1 MSTTIPQPGVEVI
14 QEFVTASPTVVEP
27 TLAAALVGP
36 CFQIISAFD
45 DDGEPL
51 ADALAGT
58 YRDGNG
64 VIAYALPS
72 LLAQASL
79 SGFEDDIRVFL
90 VLGSDVTELRSESG
104 ETLVVEAGGG
114 ATATYTPATG
124 ALVDTAATFLQSG
137 VEIGDVLRVT
147 YKGVEIDI
155 PVTAAAD
162 DQNLTLDTSF
172 IPAAEPAINPFDYDI
187 VREPAQFIFDATA
200 QAFLQYGLEADYI
213 QWDVKATSGY
223 AGSLGDNLSLEIVES
238 QSYASGTSSA
248 GVGENI
254 FVDEAVDQSWLTTIG
269 PRGPVAGKLLL
280 VDPTLTAPGLGDT
293 NAFRDILA
301 VVDDA
306 TLLIEGG
313 VGVSA
318 TGEDYL
324 FGDELT
330 EGATGSVSGTT
341 PLGVFDDLNADFV
354 TDIQAVGVIVGNPVY
369 IELSSGVY
377 AVTEVVTATQ
387 IKYTSTAASDAL
399 TPSNGSLAYVILRET
414 LASVADGGTGALT
427 DFASYTGNFLS
438 IPTPLSKLLNTD
450 VGSGAEAVAITTVT
464 DDYHLVVGAL
474 TGSAVLASYTSVDAT
489 ALLTL
494 SFDPDTEKITVQ
506 LARAAGISSSTML
519 EVVEAFTLIADPS
532 FNQDVFD
539 LVNTTNSAAGATAI
553 TQAGLPF
560 DENFDGGADEDQLI
574 LDADLIGSLTPTG
587 FIYVSYKALRLDVSD
602 QATESNLLSF
612 ENTTEMAAAIG
623 PISVDNPLALAFFYA
638 LANSPGHPVKGIGVS
653 EVNAAKPDGTAEAYV
668 SAFEFLEG
676 HEVYVIVPLTQDPTV
691 HQFLQSHVNSMSA
704 PENKS
709 ERIAFINQA
718 MPLFEK
724 AEVIAAGTGGNTGTV
739 VGSSP
744 AEFMT
749 SVDFAIALAL
759 PGDILVVSAL
769 AGPDDSPDGVDG
781 TSGPLY
787 GVTITGIKS
796 GDDFTLEFDGTA
808 TGISTDWDSL
818 IDVNWTLYRPG
829 PAISAAVDQAEQ
841 IALIG
846 EGFADRRVFHHC
858 PDQVVADIEG
868 TAFLIDGFYAA
879 AAWAGL
885 IGELDPDQGFTNLSV
900 AGFTGVKHSNG
911 YFSRSQLDRMAGGG
925 TFINFQESQSAPLK
939 CRHQLATDTS
949 TTQKRELS
957 ITKVIDYVAKY
968 LRQALSKKI
977 GKFNITQ
984 SFLDSLATSLQ
995 GLLRSLVEGGV
1006 LNGASLLG
1014 IEVDDVEPDKINI
1027 TVLLDV
1033 AFPVN
1038 RIAITLQV

>member
-51 ADALAGT
+51 DDALAGT

-64 VIAYALPS
+64 VIAYTLPS

-90 VLGSDVTELRSESG
+90 LLGSDVTELRSES
-104 ETLVVEAGGG
+104 EEVLVVEAGGG
-114 ATATYTPATG
+114 ATATYTPSTG
-124 ALVDTAATFLQSG
+124 VLSDTAATFLQAG
-137 VEIGDVLRVT
+137 VEVDDVVRAT

-155 PVTAAAD
+155 PVTVVTD
-162 DQNLTLDTSF
+162 DQNITLDTSF
-172 IPAAEPAINPFDYDI
+172 IPAAEPAISPFDYDI
-187 VREPAQFIFDATA
+187 VRDPAQFVFDATA

-213 QWDVKATSGY
+213 QWDVKATSPY
-223 AGSLGDNLSLEIVES
+223 AGALGDNLSLEIAES
-238 QSYASGTSSA
+238 QSYLSALDGATGGSIFDSA
-248 GVGENI
+248 GAA
-254 FVDEAVDQSWLTTIG
+254 FLTSVG
-269 PRGPVAGKLLL
+269 PRGSVTGKYLFTGGAAIGNALREVITSVGNTRILIEAGEAPGGGALVYNVLTEVATGTDGTTDGAGTVFDSASADFDTALSVDSSGGPVA
-280 VDPTLTAPGLGDT
+280 APAG
-293 NAFRDILA
+293 AHIE
-301 VVDDA
+301 
-306 TLLIEGG
+306 IEG
-313 VGVSA
+313 
-318 TGEDYL
+318 D
-324 FGDELT
+324 
-330 EGATGSVSGTT
+330 
-341 PLGVFDDLNADFV
+341 
-354 TDIQAVGVIVGNPVY
+354 
-369 IELSSGVY
+369 GVY
-377 AVTEVVTATQ
+377 DISFVNSPTQ
-387 IKYTSTAASDAL
+387 LQLGTAANINL
-399 TPSNGSLAYVILRET
+399 TDKSYTLGT
-414 LASVADGGTGALT
+414 LAATDTDGATGALT
-427 DFASYTGNFLS
+427 QFVSVAGDFSTVPS
-438 IPTPLSKLLNTD
+438 PTTKYINVD
-450 VGSGAEAVAITTVT
+450 VGGGTEAVLISALVGPDEVT
-464 DDYHLVVGAL
+464 VGAL
-474 TGSAVLASYTSVDAT
+474 SASGAGLSYQTVDAS
-489 ALLTL
+489 ANLTL

-506 LARAAGISSSTML
+506 LARALGISSNTML
-519 EVVEAFTLIADPS
+519 EIVEAFTLIADPS
-532 FNQDVFD
+532 FNQEVFD
-539 LVNTTNSAAGATAI
+539 LVDATNSAAGATAI
-553 TQAGLPF
+553 EQAGLPF

-574 LDADLIGSLTPTG
+574 LDADLIGSTTPTG
-587 FIYVSYKALRLDVSD
+587 FVYVSYKALRLDVSD
-602 QATESNLLSF
+602 QATDPTLLSF
-612 ENTTEMAAAIG
+612 ESTTEMEAAIG

-638 LANSPGHPVKGIGVS
+638 LANSPTHPVKGIGIS

-668 SAFEFLEG
+668 SSFEFLEG

-691 HQFLQSHVNSMSA
+691 HQFLQTHVNAMSD
-704 PENKS
+704 PDNKS

-718 MPLFEK
+718 MPLYEK
-724 AEVIAAGTGGNTGTV
+724 AEVIAAGTGGNSGTV
-739 VGSSP
+739 VGANP

-749 SVDFAIALAL
+749 SVDFAIAQAEA
-759 PGDILVVSAL
+759 GDILVVSAL
-769 AGPDDSPDGVDG
+769 ASTDDSPDAVNG
-781 TSGPLY
+781 TAGPLY
-787 GVTITGIKS
+787 GVTITGVKA

-808 TGISTDWDSL
+808 TGISTDWNGL

-846 EGFADRRVFHHC
+846 EGFADRRVFHHW

-868 TAFLIDGFYAA
+868 TAFIIDGFYPA

-885 IGELDPDQGFTNLSV
+885 VGELDPDQGFTNMTI

-957 ITKVIDYVAKY
+957 VTKVIDYVAKF
-968 LRQALSKKI
+968 LRQSLSKKI
-977 GKFNITQ
+977 GKFNVTQ
-984 SFLDSLATSLQ
+984 SFLDTLATSIQ
-995 GLLRSLVEGGV
+995 GLLRSLVESGV

-1014 IEVDDVEPDKINI
+1014 IEVDEVEPDKINI